1 MAALPAEV
9 SAHTNPFPRVP
20 SQGAFY
26 TAGMQFSNGA
36 VVLPFICAHLG
47 LTWLAALL
55 FPAYGL
61 GSIVGNSVSP
71 AVLQRVGQ
79 MRHFLL
85 AAMAA
90 SVGGLILCDAV
101 IRWHGVLAA
110 AVFLLT
116 SAGGG
121 VIVAVSNVAYPDTVS
136 GKLSALK
143 LLLVQGTIASV
154 VATVAAL
161 LFVPG
166 LATGDKA
173 VLHRDLLCLGAFG
186 LAASG
191 FAALFVGPVQSTS
204 IAPRMSVRVTCR
216 QGFDVARTQP
226 WFRRY
231 VITCLLFAPLTLGTT
246 FYALRTAHHSGSL
259 RVLVFLSTIGLV
271 IGSALWRKIFQ
282 LFGVRGMM
290 LGSALLSAAAGVL
303 SIAAQSCGQGTHIW
317 AYGTAFFLATVAAL
331 AVFAAAISWISV
343 VAAEPHRA
351 TLIGFCSMLL
361 AVETTA
367 LGGALGGI
375 AQNHSTIWPVA
386 VVLILAVAAAIA
398 SLGAPRASASATGHA
413 PDGAARRAGASG
425 WPGAGV
431 LVAATRTSVRA
442 MRRSTAS

>member
-1 MAALPAEV
+1 MVNTMAALPAEV
-9 SAHTNPFPRVP
+9 SAPTNPFPRVP
-20 SQGAFY
+20 SRGALY

-61 GSIVGNSVSP
+61 GSIVGNSVSS
-71 AVLQRVGQ
+71 AVLRRVGQ
-79 MRHFLL
+79 MRHLLL

-90 SVGGLILCDAV
+90 SVGALILCDAV
-101 IRWHGVLAA
+101 IRWNGVLVA

-121 VIVAVSNVAYPDTVS
+121 VIVAVANVAYPDMAS
-136 GKLSALK
+136 GKLSALR

-173 VLHRDLLCLGAFG
+173 TLHRDLLCLGAFG
-186 LAASG
+186 LAAAG
-191 FAALFVGPVQSTS
+191 FAALFVGPVRSAST
-204 IAPRMSVRVTCR
+204 APRMSVRDTYR
-216 QGFDVARTQP
+216 RGFEVARTQP

-231 VITCLLFAPLTLGTT
+231 VVTCLLFAPVTLGTT
-246 FYALRTAHHSGSL
+246 FYALRTAHQSGSL

-271 IGSALWRKIFQ
+271 IGSALWRKVYR

-290 LGSALLSAAAGVL
+290 LGSALLSATAGVL
-303 SIAAQSCGQGTHIW
+303 SIAAQSCGQWTQMW
-317 AYGTAFFLATVAAL
+317 AYGTVFFLATVAAL
-331 AVFAAAISWISV
+331 AVFAAAISWINV

-351 TLIGFCSMLL
+351 TLITFCSTLL
-361 AVETTA
+361 ALETTA
-367 LGGALGGI
+367 LGGAFGGI
-375 AQNHSTIWPVA
+375 AQNHATIWPVA
-386 VVLILAVAAAIA
+386 VVLVLAVVAAVA
-398 SLGAPRASASATGHA
+398 SLGAPALKARPAGPA
-413 PDGAARRAGASG
+413 PIG
-425 WPGAGV
+425 GV
-431 LVAATRTSVRA
+431 RTA
-442 MRRSTAS
+442 

>member
-9 SAHTNPFPRVP
+9 SAQTNPFPRLP

-71 AVLQRVGQ
+71 AVLRRVGQ
-79 MRHFLL
+79 MRHLLL

-90 SVGGLILCDAV
+90 SAAALILCDSV
-101 IRWHGVLAA
+101 IPWNGLLVA

-121 VIVAVSNVAYPDTVS
+121 VIVAVSNVAYPDMIS
-136 GKLSALK
+136 SKLSALRRCQ
-143 LLLVQGTIASV
+143 LLLVQAAIASV

-161 LFVPG
+161 LVVPV
-166 LATGDKA
+166 LATGDKMA
-173 VLHRDLLCLGAFG
+173 FHRDLLCLGAFG

-191 FAALFVGPVQSTS
+191 FAALFVGPVRSTS
-204 IAPRMSVRVTCR
+204 IAPRMSVRDTCR
-216 QGFDVARTQP
+216 QGFGVARTQP

-246 FYALRTAHHSGSL
+246 FYALRTAHQSGSL
-259 RVLVFLSTIGLV
+259 HVLVFLSSIGLV
-271 IGSALWRKIFQ
+271 IGSALWRKVFH
-282 LFGVRGMM
+282 LFGVRGML

-303 SIAAQSCGQGTHIW
+303 SIAAELCGQRFHMW
-317 AYGTAFFLATVAAL
+317 AYGTVFLLATVAAL

-343 VAAEPHRA
+343 VAAEPHRG
-351 TLIGFCSMLL
+351 TLIGFCSTLL
-361 AVETTA
+361 AIETTA

-386 VVLILAVAAAIA
+386 VVLILAVAAAVA
-398 SLGAPRASASATGHA
+398 SLGAPASE
-413 PDGAARRAGASG
+413 PRCAAVPA
-425 WPGAGV
+425 
-431 LVAATRTSVRA
+431 
-442 MRRSTAS
+442 

>member
-1 MAALPAEV
+1 MAASLAEV
-9 SAHTNPFPRVP
+9 SAQTNPFPRLP

-79 MRHFLL
+79 MRHLLL

-90 SVGGLILCDAV
+90 SAAALILCDAV
-101 IRWHGVLAA
+101 IRWNGLLAA

-121 VIVAVSNVAYPDTVS
+121 VIVAVSNVAYPDMTS

-143 LLLVQGTIASV
+143 LLLVQGAIASV
-154 VATVAAL
+154 VATIAAL
-161 LFVPG
+161 FVVPV
-166 LATGDKA
+166 LATGDKMA
-173 VLHRDLLCLGAFG
+173 LHRDLLCLGAFG

-191 FAALFVGPVQSTS
+191 FAALFVGPVRSTS
-204 IAPRMSVRVTCR
+204 IAPRMSVRDTCR
-216 QGFDVARTQP
+216 QGFGVARTQP

-246 FYALRTAHHSGSL
+246 FYALRTAHQSGTL
-259 RVLVFLSTIGLV
+259 HVLVFLSSIGLV
-271 IGSALWRKIFQ
+271 IGSALWRKIYQ
-282 LFGVRGMM
+282 LFGVRGML
-290 LGSALLSAAAGVL
+290 LGSALLSAAASVL
-303 SIAAQSCGQGTHIW
+303 SIAAEWRGQWFHMW
-317 AYGTAFFLATVAAL
+317 AYGSVFLLATVAAL

-343 VAAEPHRA
+343 VAAEPHRG
-351 TLIGFCSMLL
+351 TLIGFCTTLL
-361 AVETTA
+361 AIETMA

-386 VVLILAVAAAIA
+386 VVLILAVVAAVA
-398 SLGAPRASASATGHA
+398 SLGAPASE
-413 PDGAARRAGASG
+413 PRCAAVPA
-425 WPGAGV
+425 
-431 LVAATRTSVRA
+431 
-442 MRRSTAS
+442 

>member
-1 MAALPAEV
+1 MAV
-9 SAHTNPFPRVP
+9 SVEGAVAQTNPFPRLP

-71 AVLQRVGQ
+71 AVLRRVGQ
-79 MRHFLL
+79 MRHLLL

-90 SVGGLILCDAV
+90 SAAALILCDAL
-101 IRWHGVLAA
+101 IAWNGLLAA

-121 VIVAVSNVAYPDTVS
+121 VIVAVSNIACPDTTS

-154 VATVAAL
+154 VATIAAL
-161 LFVPG
+161 FVVPG
-166 LATGDKA
+166 LATGDKM

-191 FAALFVGPVQSTS
+191 FAALFIGPARSTS
-204 IAPRMSVRVTCR
+204 ITPRMSVRDTCR
-216 QGFDVARTQP
+216 QGFGVARTQP

-246 FYALRTAHHSGSL
+246 FYALRTAHQSGTL
-259 RVLVFLSTIGLV
+259 HVLVFLSSTGLV
-271 IGSALWRKIFQ
+271 IGSALWRKIHQ
-282 LFGVRGMM
+282 LFGVRGML
-290 LGSALLSAAAGVL
+290 LGSALLSAAAGAL
-303 SIAAQSCGQGTHIW
+303 CIAAESCGQWSHMW
-317 AYGTAFFLATVAAL
+317 AYGTVFLLATVAAL
-331 AVFAAAISWISV
+331 AVFAAAISWV
-343 VAAEPHRA
+343 GMVAAEPHRG
-351 TLIGFCSMLL
+351 TLIGFCSTLL
-361 AVETTA
+361 AIETTA

-386 VVLILAVAAAIA
+386 VVLILAVAAAVA
-398 SLGAPRASASATGHA
+398 ALGAPAS
-413 PDGAARRAGASG
+413 PPRRAAV
-425 WPGAGV
+425 PA
-431 LVAATRTSVRA
+431 
-442 MRRSTAS
+442 

>member
-1 MAALPAEV
+1 MAVSVEV
-9 SAHTNPFPRVP
+9 AAAQTNPFPRLP

-71 AVLQRVGQ
+71 AVLRRVGQ
-79 MRHFLL
+79 MRHLLL

-90 SVGGLILCDAV
+90 SAAALILCDAL
-101 IRWHGVLAA
+101 IAWNGLLAA

-121 VIVAVSNVAYPDTVS
+121 VIVAVSNIACPDTTS

-154 VATVAAL
+154 VATIAAL
-161 LFVPG
+161 FVVPG
-166 LATGDKA
+166 LATGDKMA
-173 VLHRDLLCLGAFG
+173 LHRDLLCLGAFG

-191 FAALFVGPVQSTS
+191 FAALFIGPARSTS
-204 IAPRMSVRVTCR
+204 ITPRMSVRDTCR
-216 QGFDVARTQP
+216 QGFGVARTQP

-246 FYALRTAHHSGSL
+246 FYALRTAHQSGTL
-259 RVLVFLSTIGLV
+259 HVLVFLSSTGLV
-271 IGSALWRKIFQ
+271 IGSALWRKIHQ
-282 LFGVRGMM
+282 LFGVRGVL
-290 LGSALLSAAAGVL
+290 LGSALLSAAAGML
-303 SIAAQSCGQGTHIW
+303 CIAAESCGQWLHVW
-317 AYGTAFFLATVAAL
+317 AYGTVFLLATVAAL
-331 AVFAAAISWISV
+331 AVFAAAISWVGV
-343 VAAEPHRA
+343 VAAEPHRG
-351 TLIGFCSMLL
+351 TLIGFCSTLL
-361 AVETTA
+361 AIETTA

-386 VVLILAVAAAIA
+386 IVLILAVAAAVA
-398 SLGAPRASASATGHA
+398 ALGAPASQ
-413 PDGAARRAGASG
+413 PRRAAV
-425 WPGAGV
+425 PA
-431 LVAATRTSVRA
+431 
-442 MRRSTAS
+442 